1 MREVPRVASPVVA
14 SVEPDRII
22 QLAQEMIR
30 IPSFC
35 KEEKNVADWAARTME
50 AMGFDEVWQ
59 QEVTP
64 GRPNVFGR
72 LRGSD
77 GGPSILFNGHMD
89 HNMVCDGWKR
99 DPFCGDVEDGW
110 LYGLGAANMKAGD
123 AAMLGAMEAVRKSG
137 VPRKGDLTIAFVVG
151 ELEGGLGTRAALAD
165 GLRADMF
172 LLAEPTELGVVTM
185 HAGVVQVRIIVHGE
199 MRHYTTRAGRKNH
212 AIEKAMRIVQALG
225 PSYETIPPGGWMTFT
240 PKPDYDGL
248 PRLNLGVIR
257 GGMTPAVL
265 TWRSSLVPDYC
276 EMMYDLRIVPG
287 QSPQT
292 VVNDLERVLERLRA
306 EDPDLRVQVELVK
319 EHIYFPPFEVPLES
333 PIVKTMAAAHR
344 EIVGSEPLVGALAPT
359 KYAGAD
365 SAHMFAAGIPGVMYG
380 PAGKFLS
387 VPDERVEVQNV
398 VRASQVFALAVAR
411 VWGMG

>member
-1 MREVPRVASPVVA
+1 MTSPILDSLEPERVL
-14 SVEPDRII
+14 

-35 KEEKNVADWAARTME
+35 KEEKTVADWAAVTMG

-72 LRGSD
+72 LRGT
-77 GGPSILFNGHMD
+77 GTGPSVLLNGHLD
-89 HNMVCDGWKR
+89 HNMVCDGWTR
-99 DPFCGDVEDGW
+99 DPFGGEIHDGW

-123 AAMLGAMEAVRKSG
+123 AAMLAAMEAVRKSG
-137 VPRKGDLTIAFVVG
+137 VRPKGDLTIAFVVG

-172 LLAEPTELGVVTM
+172 LLAEPTELGIVTM
-185 HAGVVQVRIIVHGE
+185 HAGVVQVRITVHGQ
-199 MRHYTTRAGRKNH
+199 MRHYTTRAGHKIH
-212 AIEKAMRIVQALG
+212 AIEKAMRIAQALG
-225 PSYETIPPGGWMTFT
+225 PSYETIPQGSWMTFT
-240 PKPDYDGL
+240 PKPQYDGL

-265 TWRSSLVPDYC
+265 TWRSSLIPDYC
-276 EMMYDLRIVPG
+276 EMIYDLRIVPG

-292 VVNDLERVLERLRA
+292 VMDDIGRLLERLRG
-306 EDPDLRVQVELVK
+306 EDPDLRVDTELVK

-333 PIVKTMAAAHR
+333 PVVNAMAQAHR

-365 SAHMFAAGIPGVMYG
+365 SAHMLAAGIPGVMYG

-387 VPDERVEVQNV
+387 VPDERVELENV
-398 VRASQVFALAVAR
+398 VKASRVFALAISR
-411 VWGMG
+411 VWGVA